1 MTFQEPVSYA
11 FSDSPSLHRGSGFLA
26 HVDPDDA
33 SVPSCDDSTK
43 QNLPEFGEIDP
54 GLLALLAAVVLP
66 KASSR

>member
-11 FSDSPSLHRGSGFLA
+11 FSDSPSLRRGSGFLA
-26 HVDPDDA
+26 HADTDED
-33 SVPSCDDSTK
+33 SVVSCDDTNRE
-43 QNLPEFGEIDP
+43 NLPALGEIDP